1 MKKTLLLTP
10 LLLLM
15 VSWNSYSASSS
26 IPPAQIKKLT
36 VVSQIV
42 EKNYV
47 PTEET
52 TLVDDVNVA
61 TGKNTSTEISITKY
75 DFTYNTVGQMTAVK
89 SYLVE
94 NGEPTSTFIT
104 TLDIDG
110 NNQLNKVLF
119 GENKMSLD
127 LTYDNNRL
135 KSTEFKDLYYDES
148 RVTTITYNKL
158 DLPGEIETVSQP
170 QYSDPE
176 VTKFIFDPNNNVKI
190 VALDSNK
197 TNYTYDSKKYPFA
210 FLPYS
215 FNVSNYLSASE
226 LTYTNYVQQNNVI
239 KIADSN
245 FITTIDYTYNNQNLP
260 LTAKVKTVDK
270 SNPTDIVS
278 QYDYEFIYKDLE
290 ITE

>member
-1 MKKTLLLTP
+1 MKRILLLTP

-15 VSWNSYSASSS
+15 TSWNSYSASSNL
-26 IPPAQIKKLT
+26 PPAQIKKLT
-36 VVSQIV
+36 VVSQII

-47 PTEET
+47 PMEET

-61 TGKNTSTEISITKY
+61 TSNLAGYETSITKY
-75 DFTYNTVGQMTAVK
+75 DFMYNAIGQMTTVK

-94 NGEPTSTFIT
+94 NGEPTTTFIT
-104 TLDIDG
+104 TVDIDE
-110 NNQLNKVLF
+110 NNQLNQVLF
-119 GENKMSLD
+119 GENKMILD
-127 LTYDNNRL
+127 LIYSNNKL
-135 KSTEFKDLYYDES
+135 QSTEFKDLYYDES
-148 RVTTITYNKL
+148 RTTTLTYNKL
-158 DLPGEIETVSQP
+158 DLPGSIETSSQP
-170 QYSDPE
+170 QYSEPE
-176 VTKFIFDPNNNVKI
+176 VTSFIYDPNNNVKI

-197 TNYTYDSKKYPFA
+197 TTYTYDSKKYPFA

-215 FNVSNYLSASE
+215 FNVSNYLSAAE

-239 KIADSN
+239 KIVDSN

-278 QYDYEFIYKDLE
+278 LYDYEFIYKDLE
-290 ITE
+290 LEY